1 MWLHRLTKGSPMPD
15 EIGIF
20 DWQAQQREQNTRE
33 MATRIYER
41 AIAQAIADD
50 LSSHHATL
58 ILDAAWG
65 AARIFYADARSV

>member
-1 MWLHRLTKGSPMPD
+1 MPD
-15 EIGIF
+15 ETRML
-20 DWQAQQREQNTRE
+20 DWQAKWHAERREQSIRE

-50 LSSHHATL
+50 LSSHHATV

-65 AARIFYADARSV
+65 AARIFYADARSETP

>member
-1 MWLHRLTKGSPMPD
+1 MPD
-15 EIGIF
+15 ETRLHY
-20 DWQAQQREQNTRE
+20 WQAEQKEHDTRD

-65 AARIFYADARSV
+65 AARIFYADARSAKP